1 MSRPLSILTTL
12 SLSRVIAERQD
23 AYYKSFA
30 EVEHKLNHGELT
42 GFVMNML
49 ENVQEAQVDLA
60 EGLQI
65 RRDQLSEAGSRLD
78 ALQSKYGFSEKEGG
92 VLYLLVQT
100 ELFGA
105 FPDAT
110 LSEIAA
116 YSRVKS
122 QQARNYTKPLLEAG
136 IIESIRSRE
145 IHFQLTDFGKSLLGM
160 SE

>member
-1 MSRPLSILTTL
+1 M
-12 SLSRVIAERQD
+12 V
-23 AYYKSFA
+23 
-30 EVEHKLNHGELT
+30 
-42 GFVMNML
+42 NML
-49 ENVQEAQVDLA
+49 ENVQEAQIDLA

-65 RRDQLSEAGSRLD
+65 RRDQLSEAESRLD
-78 ALQSKYGFSEKEGG
+78 ALQSKYGFSEKERG
-92 VLYLLVQT
+92 VLHLLIQT

-105 FPDAT
+105 FPDVT

-145 IHFQLTDFGKSLLGM
+145 LHLQLTDFGKSLLGM
-160 SE
+160 SESDSGAAI